1 MESYQ
6 SWCVEDLL
14 EVVGP
19 ALLLGP
25 HIGVSTSMLLE
36 DSEVGAGLDCRVLAR
51 RSAQGILRCSKGIE
65 IATQNR
71 DDFRSFLGFLSK
83 MQTYNFLLAE
93 DADRG
98 CLGHLL
104 GCAIG
109 VDGDASASG
118 LGLFVFAVDTVFL
131 GDRHLEFVV
140 WCVWRRR

>member
-1 MESYQ
+1 
-6 SWCVEDLL
+6 
-14 EVVGP
+14 
-19 ALLLGP
+19 
-25 HIGVSTSMLLE
+25 MLLE